1 MRKVQ
6 SMKQAV
12 RSTGKFVASILAS
25 LLACAGAIQAEDWPC
40 FRGPSRQG
48 LSQEKGIPTQ
58 WSATENVKWKTAI
71 PGEGWS
77 SPIVFG
83 DEVFVTTALDGGK
96 SLHLVRLDRRDGHV
110 VWDKEVTQQEP
121 KYKQRP
127 NSYATSTPIV
137 DGQRVYMVACD
148 GQLLATDLDGKV
160 VWTNH
165 EFDYY
170 SQHGLA
176 VSPVLY
182 EDLVIVPFD
191 WSSPGPEKAVGWQTP
206 WDKAVILAVDKNTG
220 VTRWRGSRGS
230 SQIAHVTPQ
239 IARMDGSDQLV
250 SGAGGVVQ
258 GFDLRTGERLWTAS
272 SPGEGVVPSVVVGD
286 GLAFTCSGFGQ
297 ETILAVR
304 LGGSGDITQTH
315 VAWRV
320 TDDVPHVP
328 SLLYVS
334 PRLYSITDEGI
345 ANCIEGATGKIL
357 WRQRLPGKY
366 SPSPVYADGKV
377 YFLSES
383 GKATV
388 VEEGPQYKLIA
399 QNDLGETTC
408 ASPAIARG
416 NLFLRTEKAL
426 YCIGK

>member
-1 MRKVQ
+1 MTRMIRRGQKCVGL
-6 SMKQAV
+6 V
-12 RSTGKFVASILAS
+12 LVS
-25 LLACAGAIQAEDWPC
+25 LLAVAGIARAEDWPC

-48 LSQEKGIPTQ
+48 LSQEKGIPIE
-58 WSATENVKWKTAI
+58 WSATSNVKWKAAI

-77 SPIVFG
+77 SPVVLGDDVFL
-83 DEVFVTTALDGGK
+83 TTALDGGK
-96 SLHLVRLDRRDGHV
+96 SLHLLRLDRKDGKIL
-110 VWDKEVTQQEP
+110 WDKEVAQQTP

-127 NSYATSTPIV
+127 NSHATSTPIV

-148 GQLLATDLDGKV
+148 GMILATDLDGKV

-182 EDLVIVPFD
+182 GDLVIVVFD
-191 WSSPGPEKAVGWQTP
+191 WSSPGPDKRVGWEVP
-206 WDKAVILAVDKNTG
+206 WDKALILAVDKNTG
-220 VTRWRGSRGS
+220 VTRWRGRRGS
-230 SQIAHVTPQ
+230 SQIGHASPVIAHT
-239 IARMDGSDQLV
+239 ADGDQLV
-250 SGAGGVVQ
+250 TSAGAVVQ
-258 GFDLRTGERLWTAS
+258 GFDLKPGERLWTVS
-272 SPGEGVVPSVVVGD
+272 SPGEGVVPSGATGD
-286 GLAFTCSGFGQ
+286 GLSFTTSGFRE

-304 LGGSGDITQTH
+304 LGGRGDVTQTH

-320 TDDVPHVP
+320 TDAVPHIP

-334 PRLYSITDEGI
+334 PRLYSVSDEGI
-345 ANCIEGATGKIL
+345 VNCIQGATGEVL
-357 WRQRLPGKY
+357 WRHRLPGKY

-388 VEEGPQYKLIA
+388 IEEGPEFKQVA
-399 QNDLGETTC
+399 QNDLGETCC
-408 ASPAIARG
+408 ASPAISQG